1 MPAVL
6 AAEASRTAGVASRRI
21 RPGRALRHIPVRAH
35 ARSRVRILVQVPVPT
50 LLRGRDP
57 GRDPIRQD
65 RAQVRIRPVQAQVAR
80 FGSHPV
86 AANSANDPT
95 TLPAFD
101 AVARY
106 LMARP

>member
-35 ARSRVRILVQVPVPT
+35 ARSRVRILVQVPT

-65 RAQVRIRPVQAQVAR
+65 RAQVRIRPVQAQVQAQVR
-80 FGSHPV
+80 IRRVRGH
-86 AANSANDPT
+86 T
-95 TLPAFD
+95 
-101 AVARY
+101 RR
-106 LMARP
+106 RPRR